1 MEITSNDSETTKENE
16 DYKRQQ
22 DDYEKKSNSKA
33 DEKKS
38 IDGIEKKLW
47 NVAKKYKSLLDRG
60 SVPQISESEEDRKE
74 IADAYLQLSTK
85 RHRQLDARVYQ
96 SLTKM
101 QRTRDNKIALEGTTE
116 RDRLR
121 MIAWEVKIRT
131 HPIMFIPG
139 DSTLEIDIFN
149 MHDGNRVRIVDGEEK
164 VLSVEDTIID
174 DKGIA
179 ILESLPLRKL
189 SKEEKELL
197 KKKFKKKYMGKK
209 FKITDFEESL
219 DSINAD
225 LLSLLVREKE
235 IVVLRREKGIIEIVL
250 PSYCEENIDK
260 DCLVSQSIVVSP
272 KKDEKNKVK
281 LL

>member
-1 MEITSNDSETTKENE
+1 
-16 DYKRQQ
+16 
-22 DDYEKKSNSKA
+22 
-33 DEKKS
+33 
-38 IDGIEKKLW
+38 
-47 NVAKKYKSLLDRG
+47 
-60 SVPQISESEEDRKE
+60 
-74 IADAYLQLSTK
+74 
-85 RHRQLDARVYQ
+85 
-96 SLTKM
+96 M

-149 MHDGNRVRIVDGEEK
+149 MHDGNSVRIVDGEEK
-164 VLSVEDTIID
+164 EISIEDTIID

-197 KKKFKKKYMGKK
+197 KKKFLKK
-209 FKITDFEESL
+209 FVGKQFKIIDFEKNL

-235 IVVLRREKGIIEIVL
+235 IVLLRKEKSMIEIVL
-250 PSYCEENIDK
+250 HSYCEENLDK
-260 DCLVSQSIVVSP
+260 DCLISQSIVVNP
-272 KKDEKNKVK
+272 KKDEKNKIK